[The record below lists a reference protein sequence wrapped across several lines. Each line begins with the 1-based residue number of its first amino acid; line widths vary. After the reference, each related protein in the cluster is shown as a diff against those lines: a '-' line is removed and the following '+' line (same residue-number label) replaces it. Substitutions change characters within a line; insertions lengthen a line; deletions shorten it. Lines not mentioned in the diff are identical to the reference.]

1 MNDPTRHALDR
12 IEHALDRSGRK
23 RRRGFSTSPIV
34 LASGLILAYQ
44 LLVRLVPSLWAQIL
58 PGGFEQGVMLSGP
71 SRIVWQMA
79 WFCHLRFPIVLVGVV
94 AAVGVGLLLGRH
106 PATRPMAWL
115 LAVATI
121 LLDAAILVIA
131 LKTGMDAAGVGQVF
145 G

>member
-1 MNDPTRHALDR
+1 MNDPTAHALDR
-12 IEHALDRSGRK
+12 IERALDRSGRK

-34 LASGLILAYQ
+34 LAIGLVLAYQ

-58 PGGFEQGVMLSGP
+58 PAGFARGAMLSGP
-71 SRIVWQMA
+71 SRLVWQMA
-79 WFCHLRFPIVLVGVV
+79 WFCHLRFPVVLVGVV
-94 AAVGVGLLLGRH
+94 ALIGVGLLLGRH
-106 PATRPMAWL
+106 PASRPVAWL

>member
-1 MNDPTRHALDR
+1 MNDPNAQALDR
-12 IEHALDRSGRK
+12 IERALDRSGRR
-23 RRRGFSTSPIV
+23 RRRGFSTAPIV
-34 LASGLILAYQ
+34 LGSGLILAYQ

-58 PGGFEQGVMLSGP
+58 PGGFEQGSRLSGS

-79 WFCHLRFPIVLVGVV
+79 WFCHLRFPVVLIGV
-94 AAVGVGLLLGRH
+94 AAVVGVGLLLGRH
-106 PATRPMAWL
+106 PASRPVAWL
-115 LAVATI
+115 LAVVTI